1 MARSFSAVINFHSR
15 ENRPQSDGICV
26 ANHTSPIDV
35 VILSCDRAYA
45 LVNIVRVLCA
55 VVVFVF
61 GETGCVSDVHR

>member
-45 LVNIVRVLCA
+45 LVNIVRVSCVCGI
-55 VVVFVF
+55 VVP
-61 GETGCVSDVHR
+61 